1 MSIKVKKSKNW
12 IFLLAMILTLGIF
25 GIAGWADARSSYL
38 TQYNTY
44 FGTSQG
50 CGLCHVDPGGG
61 GTLNA
66 TGNAFGSAHNY
77 AAIKPTDPTSPT
89 VTITTPTSSPTYSAS
104 SSSLSIGG
112 TASDNFTGPFGVT
125 QVSWSNSLGGSG
137 TASGTTSW
145 TATVS
150 LSSGSNV
157 ITVTARD
164 EAGNT
169 GTDTLTV
176 TYAAASVLTTIAV
189 TPASASI
196 TQGSTQQFSAEAR
209 DQNGNPMSPQPTFTW
224 TSSNTAVA
232 SVNSSGLATGVAA
245 GGPVTITAASG
256 TISGTASLTVTA
268 SAPVLTSI
276 TIDPTTASIAVG
288 ATRQFT
294 AAARDQNGNPM
305 SPQPTFTW
313 TSSNTAVASVNSSG
327 LATGVA
333 AGGPVT
339 ITAASGTIKGTASIT
354 ISTPTP
360 GTPDMTIWVG
370 QWLKITSRYN
380 GYLSQSSKLNAK
392 RASVVGYIKFRS
404 WNPDQNVLQADL
416 YQYDSEISEWVSD
429 ALPIQ
434 YLAGSKLDFL
444 GLSQVTGNFTS
455 GFTARIQGKEK
466 GGVLERATFKTM
478 GGFYVEAIGESE
490 SGSESG
496 SEASEHNAGGLS
508 MNGTLIP
515 ESNVPEAILH

>member
-1 MSIKVKKSKNW
+1 MKTQFNPKKSNFKEEKMSIKVKKSKNW
-12 IFLLAMILTLGIF
+12 IFLLAMISLLGVF
-25 GIAGWADARSSYL
+25 GIAHNADATGTFRDRYD
-38 TQYNTY
+38 TAH
-44 FGTSQG
+44 GTSG
-50 CGLCHVDPGGG
+50 TSCSFCHTSAPD
-61 GTLNA
+61 LNA
-66 TGNAFGSAHNY
+66 TGQILLASANPPGSTNFDY
-77 AAIKPTDPTSPT
+77 C
-89 VTITTPTSSPTYSAS
+89 
-104 SSSLSIGG
+104 SIGP
-112 TASDNFTGPFGVT
+112 D
-125 QVSWSNSLGGSG
+125 
-137 TASGTTSW
+137 
-145 TATVS
+145 
-150 LSSGSNV
+150 
-157 ITVTARD
+157 
-164 EAGNT
+164 T
-169 GTDTLTV
+169 GTC
-176 TYAAASVLTTIAV
+176 APQAVLTTISV
-189 TPASASI
+189 TPPSASI
-196 TQGSTQQFSAEAR
+196 TQGSTQQFSAQAR

-294 AAARDQNGNPM
+294 ATARDQNSNPM